1 MRIGNLAGR
10 SVLFTERGATDVA
23 EVSDGRFSPDPQ
35 MVFEHWDDFREWAA
49 RLDPRSPARSYD
61 VDELQAPVPRP
72 GQLFAIG
79 LNYRDHAAEAG
90 LGLPDSPTVFTKFR
104 ASITGPTG
112 EIVLAG
118 DTVDWEAELVVV
130 IGRTARHVP
139 VEQGWDHVAGLTVG
153 QDVSERTVQGAGPAP
168 QFSLGKSFPGFTPMG
183 PWLVTVD
190 EVRAAGLDPDALDIG
205 ADVNGEP
212 VQKGTTADLV
222 FSVPAL
228 VAELSAVLEL
238 SPGDVIFTGTPAGVG
253 AGRTPPRFLAP
264 GDELRTTIAGLGELR
279 HRFVAATPAG
289 KV

>member
-10 SVLFTERGATDVA
+10 LVLFCEHGAADVA
-23 EVSDGRFSPDPQ
+23 GLSDGRFGPDPQ
-35 MVFEHWDDFREWAA
+35 QVLEQWDEFVAWAG
-49 RLDPRSPARSYD
+49 RLDLASLPALPYD
-61 VDELQAPVPRP
+61 LDDLRAPVPRP

-90 LGLPDSPTVFTKFR
+90 LGLPESPTVFTKFR
-104 ASITGPTG
+104 SSITGPTG
-112 EIVLAG
+112 DIVLAG

-130 IGRTARHVP
+130 IGRTARNVP
-139 VEQGWDHVAGLTVG
+139 AEQGWDHVAGLTVG
-153 QDVSERTVQGAGPAP
+153 QDLSERTVQRAGPAP

-205 ADVNGEP
+205 TTVNGEP

-228 VAELSAVLEL
+228 VAELSAVLKL
-238 SPGDVIFTGTPAGVG
+238 SPGDVIFTGTPSGVG
-253 AGRTPPRFLAP
+253 AARTPPRFLAA
-264 GDELRTTIAGLGELR
+264 GDELHTSIAGLGELR
-279 HRFVAATPAG
+279 HRLVAPVG

>member
-10 SVLFTERGATDVA
+10 LVLFADDGATDVA
-23 EVSDGRFSPDPQ
+23 EVSNGRFGPDPQ
-35 MVFEHWDDFREWAA
+35 LVLEHWAEFRQWAA
-49 RLDPRSPARSYD
+49 QLDPQPQARPYD
-61 VDELQAPVPRP
+61 LDELQAPVPRP

-104 ASITGPTG
+104 SSITGPTG

-130 IGRTARHVP
+130 IGRTARNVP
-139 VEQGWDHVAGLTVG
+139 ADQGWDHVAGLTVG
-153 QDVSERTVQGAGPAP
+153 QDLSERTVQRAGPAP

-190 EVRAAGLDPDALDIG
+190 EIRDAGLDPDALDVSTT
-205 ADVNGEP
+205 VNGES

-253 AGRTPPRFLAP
+253 AARTPPRFLAA
-264 GDELRTTIAGLGELR
+264 GDELHTSIAGLGELH
-279 HRFVAATPAG
+279 HRFVAAPAG